1 LHHIIEDYTTPSI
14 LGLSF
19 FRITIILA
27 VILMLNKFSKMIL
40 KKVQTLKE
48 TILIPT
54 IQKTQNRILYYT
66 EYLWV
71 RRKKIAFWAF
81 MIMLIWKKDIGWEV
95 NSPDLNYKTFLTNT
109 QETGRS
115 EFSLFS
121 REETSPVFINDK
133 QIDEKPA
140 KEKTSSSIWDNYVK
154 PIAQKVVYKSS
165 PAQTTAAA
173 QKGNNLAN
181 TFTNLTFIADNPNAS
196 KKDKAYA
203 RKKLKQL
210 AYVKRFAKTA
220 QTEMEKYGI
229 PASITLA
236 QGLLESNVGESRLA
250 TQNNNHFGIKCF
262 SKKCKKGHCANYT
275 DDSHKDFFRKYK
287 STWES
292 FRAHSKLLQ
301 AKRYRPLY
309 KLDKKDYKG
318 WAHGLKKAGYA
329 TDKKYAP
336 KLIQLIEDLGLDAY
350 DR

>member
-1 LHHIIEDYTTPSI
+1 M
-14 LGLSF
+14 F
-19 FRITIILA
+19 
-27 VILMLNKFSKMIL
+27 NKFSKMIL
-40 KKVQTLKE
+40 EKVQTLKE
-48 TILIPT
+48 TILIPSLH
-54 IQKTQNRILYYT
+54 KAQNRIIYYT
-66 EYLWV
+66 EYIWM

-81 MIMLIWKKDIGWEV
+81 ILMLVWKKDIGWEL

-109 QETGRS
+109 QESEKS
-115 EFSLFS
+115 EFSMFS
-121 REETSPVFINDK
+121 REVTAPVFINDK
-133 QIDEKPA
+133 REEKKSQKKSNA
-140 KEKTSSSIWDNYVK
+140 SASIWDGYAK
-154 PIAQKVVYKSS
+154 PVAQKVVYKTK
-165 PAQTTAAA
+165 ATKTAAAA

-181 TFTNLTFIADNPNAS
+181 TFTNLTFIADDPNAS

-210 AYVKRFAKTA
+210 AYVERFVKTA
-220 QTEMEKYGI
+220 QTEMEKFGI

-250 TQNNNHFGIKCF
+250 TKNKNHFGIKCF
-262 SKKCKKGHCANYT
+262 SKKCKKGHCANFT
-275 DDSHKDFFRKYK
+275 DDSHKDFFRKYN

-329 TDKKYAP
+329 TDKKYAS
-336 KLIQLIEDLGLDAY
+336 KIIQLVEDLGLDVY
-350 DR
+350 DK

>member
-1 LHHIIEDYTTPSI
+1 
-14 LGLSF
+14 
-19 FRITIILA
+19 
-27 VILMLNKFSKMIL
+27 MIL
-40 KKVQTLKE
+40 EKVQNLKE
-48 TILIPT
+48 TFLLPA
-54 IQKTQNRILYYT
+54 IQKVQDRILYYT
-66 EYLWV
+66 EYIWT

-81 MIMLIWKKDIGWEV
+81 ILMLVWKKDIGWEL
-95 NSPDLNYKTFLTNT
+95 NSPDLNYKTFLTNAKNT
-109 QETGRS
+109 SKS
-115 EFSLFS
+115 EFSIFN
-121 REETSPVFINDK
+121 REESSPVFINSK
-133 QIDEKPA
+133 QTNQEQA
-140 KEKTSSSIWDNYVK
+140 KRKHSSSGSIWDGYAK
-154 PIAQKVVYKSS
+154 PVAQKIVYKSK
-165 PAQTTAAA
+165 PTKTAAAA

-181 TFTNLTFIADNPNAS
+181 TFTNLTFIADDPNAS

-220 QTEMEKYGI
+220 QTEMEKFNI

-262 SKKCKKGHCANYT
+262 SKKCKKGHCANFT

-329 TDKKYAP
+329 TDKKYAL
-336 KLIQLIEDLGLDAY
+336 KIIQLIEDLGLDAY
-350 DR
+350 DK

>member
-1 LHHIIEDYTTPSI
+1 
-14 LGLSF
+14 
-19 FRITIILA
+19 
-27 VILMLNKFSKMIL
+27 MLNKFSKMIL
-40 KKVQTLKE
+40 EKVQILKE
-48 TILIPT
+48 TVLTPA
-54 IQKTQNRILYYT
+54 IQKTQDRILYYT
-66 EYLWV
+66 EYIWL

-81 MIMLIWKKDIGWEV
+81 ILMLVWKKDIGWEM

-109 QETGRS
+109 KNSESS
-115 EFSLFS
+115 EFSIFS
-121 REETSPVFINDK
+121 REETTPVFISEK
-133 QIDEKPA
+133 QRGEKPA
-140 KEKTSSSIWDNYVK
+140 KKKVSASSSIWDNYVK
-154 PIAQKVVYKSS
+154 PVAQKVGYKSK
-165 PAQTTAAA
+165 PTKTARAA

-181 TFTNLTFIADNPNAS
+181 TFTNLTFIADDPNAS

-210 AYVKRFAKTA
+210 AYVKRFVKTA
-220 QTEMEKYGI
+220 QTEMEKYKI

-262 SKKCKKGHCANYT
+262 SKKCKKGHCANFT

-336 KLIQLIEDLGLDAY
+336 KIIQLIEDLGLDVY

>member
-1 LHHIIEDYTTPSI
+1 
-14 LGLSF
+14 
-19 FRITIILA
+19 
-27 VILMLNKFSKMIL
+27 MIL
-40 KKVQTLKE
+40 KKVQILKE
-48 TILIPT
+48 TIFMPAVKKA
-54 IQKTQNRILYYT
+54 QDRILYYT
-66 EYLWV
+66 EYIWI

-81 MIMLIWKKDIGWEV
+81 LLMLVWKKDIGWEI
-95 NSPDLNYKTFLTNT
+95 NSPNLNYKTFLTNSKDAG
-109 QETGRS
+109 QS
-115 EFSLFS
+115 EFSIFS
-121 REETSPVFINDK
+121 REESVPVFISDK
-133 QIDEKPA
+133 NQNKIEK
-140 KEKTSSSIWDNYVK
+140 KSNGSIWDNYAK
-154 PIAQKVVYKSS
+154 PAAQKVIRPSK
-165 PAQTTAAA
+165 PTRTAASA

-181 TFTNLTFIADNPNAS
+181 TFTNLTFIADDPNAS

-220 QTEMEKYGI
+220 QTEMKKYNI

-262 SKKCKKGHCANYT
+262 SRKCKKGHCANYT

-318 WAHGLKKAGYA
+318 WAHGLKKSGYA

-336 KLIQLIEDLGLDAY
+336 KIIQLIEDLGLDAY
-350 DR
+350 DK

>member
-1 LHHIIEDYTTPSI
+1 
-14 LGLSF
+14 
-19 FRITIILA
+19 
-27 VILMLNKFSKMIL
+27 MIL

-48 TILIPT
+48 TVLIPT
-54 IQKTQNRILYYT
+54 IQKAQDRILYYT

-81 MIMLIWKKDIGWEV
+81 ILMLVWKKDIAWEM

-109 QETGRS
+109 KDTAKS
-115 EFSLFS
+115 EFSIFS
-121 REETSPVFINDK
+121 REESTPIFINDK
-133 QIDEKPA
+133 EETKR
-140 KEKTSSSIWDNYVK
+140 KSSGSIWDNYAK
-154 PIAQKVVYKSS
+154 PLVQKVTRTSKPSR
-165 PAQTTAAA
+165 TAVAA

-181 TFTNLTFIADNPNAS
+181 TFTNLTFIADDPNAS

-210 AYVKRFAKTA
+210 AYVERFAKTA
-220 QTEMEKYGI
+220 QTEMEKFHI

-309 KLDKKDYKG
+309 KLNKKDYKG

-329 TDKKYAP
+329 KDKKYGS
-336 KLIQLIEDLGLDAY
+336 KIIQLIEDLGLDAY
-350 DR
+350 D

>member
-1 LHHIIEDYTTPSI
+1 
-14 LGLSF
+14 
-19 FRITIILA
+19 
-27 VILMLNKFSKMIL
+27 MIL
-40 KKVQTLKE
+40 EKVQNLKE
-48 TILIPT
+48 NFLFPA
-54 IQKTQNRILYYT
+54 IQKVQDHVLYYT
-66 EYLWV
+66 EYIWL

-81 MIMLIWKKDIGWEV
+81 ILMLVWKKDIGWELS
-95 NSPDLNYKTFLTNT
+95 SPDMNYKTFLTNT
-109 QETGRS
+109 KETNNS

-121 REETSPVFINDK
+121 REESAPVFINDK
-133 QIDEKPA
+133 RKKGSPKKA
-140 KEKTSSSIWDNYVK
+140 NTRSSIWDSYVK
-154 PIAQKVVYKSS
+154 PVAQKVAYKSK
-165 PAQTTAAA
+165 PTQTTAAA

-181 TFTNLTFIADNPNAS
+181 TFTNLTFIADDPNAS
-196 KKDKAYA
+196 KKDKAFA

-262 SKKCKKGHCANYT
+262 SKRCKKGHCANYT

-336 KLIQLIEDLGLDAY
+336 KIIQLIEDLGLDAY
-350 DR
+350 DS